1 MSLARRDALGIV
13 LRLGFWL
20 PLLIWLA
27 WVWGWY
33 YADLLLPLYRF
44 VLDAVLSDFGVVYLG
59 IGLEREYV
67 FKAQVIAE
75 QMILM
80 EGQVLPAGFTVDSTT
95 PMCIALIHPIVL
107 AVAALVW
114 PSLTWR
120 GRVLRLLLSL
130 PFLVLLEALDTPLV
144 LASSIHDLL
153 SYSVNPE
160 ADTASKL
167 IDWTHVMDG
176 GGRYALTLAGAF
188 AAAGL
193 HAWLDD
199 YRKRSATP
207 KNKHNSPVRL

>member
-13 LRLGFWL
+13 LRLGVWL
-20 PLLIWLA
+20 PLLFWLA
-27 WVWGWY
+27 WVWGWN
-33 YADLLLPLYRF
+33 YADFLLPLYRY
-44 VLDAVLSDFGVVYLG
+44 VLDAALPDFGVVYLG

-75 QMILM
+75 RLILV
-80 EGQVLPAGFTVDSTT
+80 EGQIMPAGFTVDAST
-95 PMCIALIHPIVL
+95 PMYIALIHPIVL

-114 PSLTWR
+114 PRLTWR
-120 GRVLRLLLSL
+120 GRALRLLLSL

-144 LASSIHDLL
+144 LASSIRDLL
-153 SYSVNPE
+153 SYSANPV
-160 ADTASKL
+160 ADAASKL

-176 GGRYALTLAGAF
+176 GGRYAFALAAAF

-199 YRKRSATP
+199 QKRSIFPQNRRDFPA
-207 KNKHNSPVRL
+207 RL